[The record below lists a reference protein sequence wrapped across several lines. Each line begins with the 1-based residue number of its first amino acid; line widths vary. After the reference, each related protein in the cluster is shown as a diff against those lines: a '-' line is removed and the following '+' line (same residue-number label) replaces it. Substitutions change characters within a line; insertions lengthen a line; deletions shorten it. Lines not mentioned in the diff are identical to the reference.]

1 MEKKDDFHAERSDFN
16 GNLAERPLSD
26 PSTYSI
32 DRAHPFEYAQ
42 THPQQ
47 LGRAPDKRVQLLL
60 RPYMRLE
67 EKRLRLDDIILSVHY
82 GIEKYVRREWR
93 LSAQARF
100 GSLTFL

>member
-32 DRAHPFEYAQ
+32 DRTHPFEYAQ

-60 RPYMRLE
+60 RPHMRLE